1 MEIHLEAP
9 SWFELFHVNVQ
20 TVQFLGMP
28 LLYWLP
34 VFMSTL
40 VALTLVSVSWLGTR
54 RLNRVPSRMQAFC
67 ESIVEGLSNFFHGVL
82 GDAAPRYVPL
92 LSSLFLYILL
102 MNWWAQ
108 IPGMQAATSRLST
121 TAALALFV
129 FGVTQVEGIR
139 HAGIGG
145 HLYHMTGGDDL
156 KGMSLLV
163 QLPLRVLFFP
173 IHVIGELARPLSL
186 SLRLFGN
193 IMGEDTLIA
202 VFVSISVFILD
213 QIYLPIPLQ
222 FPLLF
227 LGLLAGLLQALVFS
241 LLSAIY
247 IGGAVGAFE
256 THEHG
261 EEGDA
266 HGGHAHGHAL

>member
-9 SWFELFHVNVQ
+9 SWFELLHIDVEH
-20 TVQFLGMP
+20 TVLLGMP
-28 LLYWLP
+28 LLYWVP
-34 VFMSTL
+34 VFMSLL
-40 VALTLVSVSWLGTR
+40 VALTLALISWLGTR
-54 RLNRVPSRMQAFC
+54 RLERVPSRMQAFC
-67 ESIVEGLSNFFHGVL
+67 ESIVEGLSDFFHGVL

-92 LSSLFLYILL
+92 LGSLFLYILL

-108 IPGMQAATSRLST
+108 IPGMHAATSRLST
-121 TAALALFV
+121 TAALAVFV

-139 HAGIGG
+139 HAGIGR
-145 HLYHMTGGDDL
+145 HLYHLAGGDDL
-156 KGMSLLV
+156 KGMSLAI
-163 QLPLRVLFFP
+163 QLPLRALFFP

-202 VFVSISVFILD
+202 VFVSISVFIFD

-247 IGGAVGAFE
+247 IGGATGAFE
-256 THEHG
+256 KHGDGEGAGEHS
-261 EEGDA
+261 
-266 HGGHAHGHAL
+266 GHAHGHA